1 MPEHPQ
7 PPLVVLNLLHRANG
21 IVNPQE
27 LVILGQ
33 NFGGGALGG
42 EEDGEIF
49 HQVKQAGFVAGALH
63 DGIEGDNALFVLIT
77 DFLPLAEVLPGS
89 GNGADAAFTAVGE
102 EDEGVVPEQLG
113 NGGFV
118 V

>member
-1 MPEHPQ
+1 MA
-7 PPLVVLNLLHRANG
+7 LLT
-21 IVNPQE
+21 PQE

-63 DGIEGDNALFVLIT
+63 RWYRGR
-77 DFLPLAEVLPGS
+77 
-89 GNGADAAFTAVGE
+89 
-102 EDEGVVPEQLG
+102 
-113 NGGFV
+113 
-118 V
+118 